1 MDADLVLIFGFIL
14 IITAMAF
21 TIGLQITKREHA
33 HKERKLELQARAEEA
48 KAAQAQQ
55 INADYRKFEERLRV
69 LERIATDG
77 NHALA
82 AQIEELRTLDAIDR
96 DSSRE
101 IAR

>member
-1 MDADLVLIFGFIL
+1 MDADLVLIFSFIL